1 MPDVNP
7 GGLLPY
13 RIIGGF
19 QDNVTA
25 HAGGGQ
31 ANAFALSLT
40 AEVMR
45 VTTVATQG
53 DSVLL
58 PPAINGLDIYLINH
72 GANDMQV
79 FGTGTDTIDDLASAT
94 GVAQMPGSL
103 VLYSC
108 TTNGS
113 WYSNGLG
120 TGFAGQYPTV
130 SYQDGLTAHAGG
142 GQGSALP
149 LTHVI
154 NRITTVATAADS
166 VVLPVSKPG
175 MQITVVNAAAA
186 NAANVFPASGEQIEA
201 LGANTA
207 FSLAAGKTATF
218 WCVGAGQWHKILS
231 A

>member
-7 GGLLPY
+7 GGFLPY
-13 RIIGGF
+13 RVIGGF
-19 QDNVTA
+19 QDNIIATP
-25 HAGGGQ
+25 GGGQ
-31 ANAFALSLT
+31 SGAFALST
-40 AEVMR
+40 GAEVFR
-45 VTTVATQG
+45 VNTVATQG

-58 PPAINGLDIYLINH
+58 PPAINGLDVYVINH

-79 FGTGTDTIDDLASAT
+79 FGTGTDQIDDLASAT

-108 TTNGS
+108 TTTGK

-120 TGFAGQYPTV
+120 TGFSGQYPTV
-130 SYQDGLTAHAGG
+130 SYQDNITAHAGG
-142 GQGSALP
+142 GQPSAFP

-154 NRITTVATAADS
+154 NRITIVTTAADS
-166 VVLPVSKPG
+166 VVLPAAKPG

-186 NAANVFPASGEQIEA
+186 NAANVFPATGEQIEA
-201 LGANTA
+201 LGANAA
-207 FSLAAGKTATF
+207 FSLVAAKTATF
-218 WCVGAGQWHKILS
+218 WCVGAGQWHKVLS